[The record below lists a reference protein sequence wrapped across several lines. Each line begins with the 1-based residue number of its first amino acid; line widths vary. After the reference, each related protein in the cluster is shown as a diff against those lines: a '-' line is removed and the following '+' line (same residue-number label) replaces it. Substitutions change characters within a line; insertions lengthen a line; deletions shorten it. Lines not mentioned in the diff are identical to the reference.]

1 MRERVRALG
10 GTLAIDSPRG
20 RGTRIEVQVPLR
32 AASASAAST
41 VAEPSAS
48 MPAPTLQGH
57 AA

>member
-1 MRERVRALG
+1 
-10 GTLAIDSPRG
+10 
-20 RGTRIEVQVPLR
+20 VQVPLR
-32 AASASAAST
+32 AASASSAAST